1 VRLVTF
7 DPHHVDLVGPRVGV
21 LSGDR
26 VVDLQAAH
34 TALACER
41 GLSAPDARMAASAVA
56 PRDMVTFF
64 EAGPEGHQRA
74 QDAVGYVT
82 AALERGDQPTA
93 PGDEPVAPLAAQVR
107 LRAPVPRPRRIRDY
121 LTYEAHASG
130 SGLSVPEAFRSVPI
144 CYECNVETILGP
156 GDEIPWP
163 AYTDQMDFELE
174 VGFFVGRGGRN
185 ISVEEAPGHIAG
197 VTIFNDLSAR
207 DIQFFE
213 MSLNIGP
220 SKGKSFGTV
229 MGPCVLTMDEVDEF
243 ALQCSAR
250 VNGETWTEA
259 DTSGRRYSFG
269 EVLAWASYCEPVFP
283 GEFLAV
289 GTVGGGCGLE
299 LDRWISSGDV
309 LELEVD
315 GLGVLRNVIGK
326 KEEPPPGAGLRS
338 YVGAPRAAH

>member
-1 VRLVTF
+1 M
-7 DPHHVDLVGPRVGV
+7 
-21 LSGDR
+21 
-26 VVDLQAAH
+26 
-34 TALACER
+34 ACQR
-41 GLSAPDARMAASAVA
+41 GLTASDARLAAMAVA
-56 PRDMVTFF
+56 PRDMVAFF
-64 EAGPEGHQRA
+64 EAGSAARQHAE
-74 QDAVGYVT
+74 DAIGWVIAG
-82 AALERGDQPTA
+82 LERGDDLMA
-93 PGDEPVAPLAAQVR
+93 PGGEPVAPLTSEVH

-130 SGLSVPEAFRSVPI
+130 SGLAVPEAFRSVPI

-174 VGFFVGRGGRN
+174 VGFFVGRAGRN
-185 ISVEEAPGHIAG
+185 ITVEDAPGHIAG

-229 MGPCVLTMDEVDEF
+229 MGPCVLTMDEVDEY
-243 ALQCSAR
+243 ALQCTAR
-250 VNGETWTEA
+250 VNGEVWTSA
-259 DTSGRRYSFG
+259 DTSGRRYSFA

-309 LELEVD
+309 LELEVA
-315 GLGVLRNVIGK
+315 GLGVLRNVVGK
-326 KEEPPPGAGLRS
+326 KEDPPPGAGLRS
-338 YVGAPRAAH
+338 YTGAPRASH

>member
-1 VRLVTF
+1 MRLVTF
-7 DPHHVDLVGPRVGV
+7 DPQHVELVGPRVGV
-21 LSGDR
+21 LAGDR
-26 VVDLQAAH
+26 VVDLYAAH
-34 TALACER
+34 TTMASQR
-41 GLSAPDARMAASAVA
+41 GLAPGDARLAAMAAA
-56 PRDMVTFF
+56 PSDLIAFF
-64 EAGPEGHQRA
+64 EGGSAAHQRA
-74 QDAVGYVT
+74 QDAVGHVT

-93 PGDEPVAPLAAQVR
+93 PGGEVVAPLASEVH

-121 LTYEAHASG
+121 LTYEAHAAG

-156 GDEIPWP
+156 EDEIPWP

-174 VGFFVGRGGRN
+174 VGFFVGRAGRN
-185 ISVEEAPGHIAG
+185 ISVEEAPSHIAG
-197 VTIFNDLSAR
+197 ITIFNDLSAR

-229 MGPCVLTMDEVDEF
+229 MGPCVLTMDEVDEY
-243 ALQCSAR
+243 ALQCTAR
-250 VNGETWTEA
+250 VNGEVWTQA
-259 DTSGRRYSFG
+259 DTSGRRYSFA

-309 LELEVD
+309 LELEIG
-315 GLGVLRNVIGK
+315 GLGVLRNVVGK
-326 KEEPPPGAGLRS
+326 KEQPPPNAGLRS
-338 YVGAPRAAH
+338 YVGAPRAGH